1 MFTPETNK
9 YASNMKEITIGS
21 GESAITIGGKQT
33 YPFHHF
39 EGESPNKPKIAME
52 MWDMNPTGV
61 WPEAVLAPFKDVVT
75 NPIKWAEKCVADGAD
90 IIVLHLRSTD
100 PNGENR
106 SAEDA
111 AQLVK
116 NVAEAIG
123 DLPLIVW
130 GTASVEKDEE
140 VLKAVAEVCQDRS
153 LILGPVE
160 EANHKAIGAAA
171 LGYKHMLI
179 SSSPIDVNIA
189 KQTNI
194 LLENLGMPLDKVLI
208 DPTTGGI
215 GYGMEYSYSV
225 MERVLQA
232 AMMQGDDKLQ
242 NPMINFLSFEIWK
255 CKEAGQSVEDA
266 PTLGDPER
274 RGILLETTCAVN
286 LLMAGSDLLVMRHPE
301 AVRLVR
307 SYINLMVDGGDA
319 RAIPGISKILDE
331 VRIDYTAF
339 APVPDLS
346 VEEIQARAAAPKK
359 QAKEQTPPAIKKDQT
374 KVEAKKPSAPVKSAE
389 TSEEEVTVVSS
400 AASCGSSNAQ
410 RQAESAIVAEEKV
423 LQATK
428 LREEQEMAAKQ
439 EVIEQQKR
447 AKEQERLA
455 VEQKEQEAIS
465 AKRKAQQE
473 VEEAQNRHQ
482 AEEEALRT
490 RRAEQRTQHEN
501 EPIMSCAQVS
511 HTPAQEHKNPL
522 KKMIQRLD
530 LIHKRNKY

>member
-1 MFTPETNK
+1 
-9 YASNMKEITIGS
+9 MKEITIGS
-21 GESAITIGGKQT
+21 GASQIRIGGKET

-39 EGESPNKPKIAME
+39 EGKSPNKPKIAME
-52 MWDMNPTGV
+52 MWDMDPSEV
-61 WPEAVLAPFKDVVT
+61 WPEAALAPFKDVVAD
-75 NPIKWAEKCVADGAD
+75 PIKWAEKCVAHGAD
-90 IIVLHLRSTD
+90 VLVLHLRSTD

-106 SAEDA
+106 SAQDA
-111 AQLVK
+111 AQMVK
-116 NVAEAIG
+116 EIAETIG
-123 DLPLIVW
+123 DIPLIVW
-130 GTASVEKDEE
+130 GTASVEKDEQ
-140 VLKAVAEVCQDRS
+140 VLKTVAQVCEDRS

-242 NPMINFLSFEIWK
+242 NPMINFLSYEIWK
-255 CKEAGQSVEDA
+255 CKEAGQSAEDA

-307 SYINLMVDGGDA
+307 GYIDLMVDGGDA
-319 RAIPGISKILDE
+319 RAISGITKMLDE
-331 VRIDYTAF
+331 VSIDYSAF
-339 APVPDLS
+339 SPVPDLS
-346 VEEIQARAAAPKK
+346 IEEEQSPKK
-359 QAKEQTPPAIKKDQT
+359 LPEKAAKEPSPPAIKKDP
-374 KVEAKKPSAPVKSAE
+374 AKTVPRPPKESQPQKEPAPV
-389 TSEEEVTVVSS
+389 S
-400 AASCGSSNAQ
+400 AATSCGSSTAQ
-410 RQAESAIVAEEKV
+410 REAEAAVIAEEKA
-423 LQATK
+423 LQEAK
-428 LREEQEMAAKQ
+428 EKAQQELIAKQQQAKERQKAQEQEAQAAAQ
-439 EVIEQQKR
+439 R
-447 AKEQERLA
+447 
-455 VEQKEQEAIS
+455 KEQEALE
-465 AKRKAQQE
+465 AKEAARRAVQ
-473 VEEAQNRHQ
+473 EAQEKHE
-482 AEEEALRT
+482 AEEQALQAQ
-490 RRAEQRTQHEN
+490 RAAQRSQHKPRSAMGFAE
-501 EPIMSCAQVS
+501 VS

-530 LIHKRNKY
+530 LIHKRNTY

>member
-1 MFTPETNK
+1 MFKPETNK
-9 YASNMKEITIGS
+9 YASNMKEISIGVGAS
-21 GESAITIGGKQT
+21 KITIGGKQT

-52 MWDMNPTGV
+52 MWDMDPTET

-90 IIVLHLRSTD
+90 VVVLHLRSTD

-111 AQLVK
+111 AQVVK
-116 NVAEAIG
+116 DVACAIG

-130 GTASVEKDEE
+130 GTANVEKDEE
-140 VLKAVAEVCQDRS
+140 VLKAVAEVCQERS

-242 NPMINFLSFEIWK
+242 NPMINFLSYEIWK
-255 CKEAGQSVEDA
+255 CKEAGQTVEDA

-274 RGILLETTCAVN
+274 RGILLEMTCAVN

-307 SYINLMVDGGDA
+307 SYIDLMVDGGDA
-319 RAIPGISKILDE
+319 KAIPGISKMLGE
-331 VRIDYTAF
+331 VTIDYTAF
-339 APVPDLS
+339 SPLPDLTIED
-346 VEEIQARAAAPKK
+346 V
-359 QAKEQTPPAIKKDQT
+359 QAKAPAAKKVAKDPTPPAIKKDQT
-374 KVEAKKPSAPVKSAE
+374 KVAIKPSQPVQAVQ
-389 TSEEEVTVVSS
+389 EETVVVS
-400 AASCGSSNAQ
+400 AATSCGSSNAQ
-410 RQAESAIVAEEKV
+410 REAEAFVITEERE
-423 LQATK
+423 LQNAK
-428 LREEQEMAAKQ
+428 EKAARELVAKQ
-439 EVIEQQKR
+439 KHVEEVQK
-447 AKEQERLA
+447 AKEQEVIA
-455 VEQKEQEAIS
+455 AAQKEKQDALKAQDD
-465 AKRKAQQE
+465 AKRAVQE
-473 VEEAQNRHQ
+473 EQRKHEA
-482 AEEEALRT
+482 AEEALRDE
-490 RRAEQRTQHEN
+490 RAEKRAQHTPSPTMNFMEV
-501 EPIMSCAQVS
+501 P
-511 HTPAQEHKNPL
+511 HTPAQEQKNPL
-522 KKMIQRLD
+522 EKMIQRLD
-530 LIHKRNKY
+530 LIHKRNR